1 MLYVELPLEQAAA
14 MRAIWR
20 PAALLPWALLVVWTS
35 SYPSSSPF
43 GAEAWQA
50 SLPGFGIHARRAEA
64 SRLRARSTPLLVVS
78 AAGAQGGANDA
89 VKRRLAELERL
100 RVNLQKKKGLGE
112 ADATAAVSRQLADD
126 AAAKKQQ
133 AKELNKKLDDMMETA
148 RVENE
153 KRQTRAQAKR
163 RATLAGI
170 AAVSQKHTKEF
181 RDMQEM
187 RRNTETV
194 DAALGLRRGTGAAFA
209 SPQSLWDKLPRELT
223 ATFRFLGVLGRGSYG
238 VVVLAEKRPHADVR
252 GLTPAGLA
260 GWQQNC
266 DITGQS
272 LQCDSGAS
280 LVAVKMLVPQSS
292 LPGVF
297 VVLLPWLYC
306 PIMWCKPPR

>member
-1 MLYVELPLEQAAA
+1 

-20 PAALLPWALLVVWTS
+20 PAALLPLALLVVWTS
-35 SYPSSSPF
+35 PYPTRSPF
-43 GAEAWQA
+43 GADAWQA

-89 VKRRLAELERL
+89 VKRRLAELERM

-238 VVVLAEKRPHADVR
+238 VVVLAEKRPSADAR
-252 GLTPAGLA
+252 GLTPGLA

-280 LVAVKMLVPQSS
+280 LVAVKMLVPRAGEEPLAMREGLVLASIGS
-292 LPGVF
+292 VLRLEGDS
-297 VVLLPWLYC
+297 VV
-306 PIMWCKPPR
+306 I